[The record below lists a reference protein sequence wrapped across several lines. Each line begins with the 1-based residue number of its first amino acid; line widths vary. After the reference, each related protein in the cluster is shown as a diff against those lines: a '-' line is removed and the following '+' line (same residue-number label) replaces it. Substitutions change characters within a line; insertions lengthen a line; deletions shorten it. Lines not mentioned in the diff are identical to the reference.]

1 MCVQPCDPRENFFST
16 FLCSHVYKQGAV
28 TEFVRSLPTKTL
40 TFSGDAL
47 EDVPVCT
54 CRHVTSAS
62 ACYSSCADMSSVQL
76 NVNGL
81 LHPYG
86 DACKCVCV
94 CVCVCVWGR
103 VGVE

>member
-1 MCVQPCDPRENFFST
+1 MCVQPCDPRENFFFQR

-54 CRHVTSAS
+54 CNRKGRHGHLI
-62 ACYSSCADMSSVQL
+62 VQL
-76 NVNGL
+76 VAKL
-81 LHPYG
+81 L
-86 DACKCVCV
+86 
-94 CVCVCVWGR
+94 R
-103 VGVE
+103 

>member
-1 MCVQPCDPRENFFST
+1 MCAYIKKMCVCVQPCDPRENFFST

-54 CRHVTSAS
+54 CNRKGRHGHLI
-62 ACYSSCADMSSVQL
+62 VQL
-76 NVNGL
+76 VAKL
-81 LHPYG
+81 L
-86 DACKCVCV
+86 
-94 CVCVCVWGR
+94 R
-103 VGVE
+103 

>member
-1 MCVQPCDPRENFFST
+1 M
-16 FLCSHVYKQGAV
+16 

-62 ACYSSCADMSSVQL
+62 ACYSTCADMSSVQL
-76 NVNGL
+76 NVNSL

-86 DACKCVCV
+86 DACKCVLRPAFCQRA
-94 CVCVCVWGR
+94 GR
-103 VGVE
+103 SRLIQS